1 LRPRRA
7 APPEI
12 VDRLVG
18 FAGTGPAQTQPVELN
33 GLLRNLIEFR
43 EREWK
48 VRGIRARSLL
58 ADEPATVQG
67 SHGQLEQV
75 FLNLL
80 VHAEQSLSDS
90 SEKSIAIRSSVVARR
105 VLVEIGYSGP
115 KGAADPFVPGA
126 DEAPVARAWAFAAV

>member
-1 LRPRRA
+1 LPARARRK
-7 APPEI
+7 PS
-12 VDRLVG
+12 
-18 FAGTGPAQTQPVELN
+18 PVELN

-58 ADEPATVQG
+58 ADEPATVLG

-90 SEKSIAIRSSVVARR
+90 SEKSIVIRSSVVARR
-105 VLVEIGYSGP
+105 VLVEIGYSGS
-115 KGAADPFVPGA
+115 KGAVDPFVPGA
-126 DEAPVARAWAFAAV
+126 DEASVARAWASAVV